1 MGGEKEEKQG
11 KVSRYFGVRKR
22 LMAVILPVVAV
33 ALALLI
39 LIAFYTSK
47 ASMKEKTEN
56 LMDATGTSSVNRIAS
71 WESSNLTALETAVDS
86 MVYLKMKDDEILNY
100 EAQFLG
106 TYSDFPNG
114 VYLAYEDG
122 KVLDASGWEPEGDVT
137 QSGWY
142 QEGMGHDTFTFGE
155 PYQDALTGDYVV
167 TASRKVPD
175 LNGKTAVVA
184 ADVSL
189 SILSDVVSNMEV
201 AANGDA
207 FIIDGVSG
215 TILAHKDEEL
225 VGKTAQECGDSFYQ
239 EIQKDISNGNI
250 AKTNYDSKDGS
261 YMVKIQNI
269 DGTNWYIV
277 SRGLEK
283 YIYEDVTKLR
293 VKLAVVAMQIKN
305 LAENSADA
313 AGEISE
319 LIDSVTGLIKETV
332 SRSEQS
338 AEQINQSAD
347 TVFAA
352 AEQFDHIYESIEH
365 TNKIV
370 HEMIEK
376 IRDVNDVASN
386 MAAITEEQSASAEE
400 IEATA
405 VNIQE
410 LADTVSENS
419 ADVHEDSNELAM
431 TADTLKQHISQF
443 II

>member
-122 KVLDASGWEPEGDVT
+122 
-137 QSGWY
+137 
-142 QEGMGHDTFTFGE
+142 
-155 PYQDALTGDYVV
+155 
-167 TASRKVPD
+167 KVPD

-293 VKLAVVAMQIKN
+293 VKQ
-305 LAENSADA
+305 
-313 AGEISE
+313 
-319 LIDSVTGLIKETV
+319 
-332 SRSEQS
+332 
-338 AEQINQSAD
+338 
-347 TVFAA
+347 
-352 AEQFDHIYESIEH
+352 
-365 TNKIV
+365 
-370 HEMIEK
+370 EK
-376 IRDVNDVASN
+376 VLR
-386 MAAITEEQSASAEE
+386 
-400 IEATA
+400 
-405 VNIQE
+405 
-410 LADTVSENS
+410 
-419 ADVHEDSNELAM
+419 
-431 TADTLKQHISQF
+431 
-443 II
+443 